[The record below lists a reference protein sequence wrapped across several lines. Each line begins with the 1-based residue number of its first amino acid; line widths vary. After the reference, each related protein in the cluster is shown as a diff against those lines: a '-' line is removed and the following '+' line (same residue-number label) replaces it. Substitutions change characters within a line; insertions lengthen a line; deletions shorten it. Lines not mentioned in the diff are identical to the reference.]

1 MKKEKGRTKKN
12 GTTQLEH
19 QQHSTPHTAPIVS
32 GQRAQVLSI
41 LRQGPTLSLSLTA
54 DYAIPEAAS
63 RIHELREQGFNIET
77 LIQDVVT
84 FRGSERRKVALYVLK
99 HPEWP
104 HPDFSRDDL
113 PPAA

>member
-1 MKKEKGRTKKN
+1 MTEKEKAAAQN
-12 GTTQLEH
+12 ATTPITRSNVNTTH
-19 QQHSTPHTAPIVS
+19 AGPIVT

-41 LRQGPTLSLSLTA
+41 LRRGPTLSLSLTA
-54 DYAIPEAAS
+54 DHAIPEAAS

-77 LIQDVVT
+77 VIQNAIM

-99 HPEWP
+99 NPEWP
-104 HPDFSRDDL
+104 SPDFTPDNL

>member
-1 MKKEKGRTKKN
+1 MSKKERAAPQN

-19 QQHSTPHTAPIVS
+19 EQHSTPHTAPIVS

-41 LRQGPTLSLSLTA
+41 LRRGPTLSLSLTA
-54 DYAIPEAAS
+54 DHAIPEAAS